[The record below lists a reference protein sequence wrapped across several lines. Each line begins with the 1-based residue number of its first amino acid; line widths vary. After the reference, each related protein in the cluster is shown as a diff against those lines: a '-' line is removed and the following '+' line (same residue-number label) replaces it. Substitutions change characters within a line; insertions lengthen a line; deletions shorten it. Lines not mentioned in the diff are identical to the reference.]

1 MEEVKNL
8 LGNVISLVLIFA
20 LMYFLVIRP
29 QQKAQKDKQTM
40 IQALK
45 KGDAVVTIGGLHGIV
60 DEVNQGQG
68 TVVLDCE
75 GIYLTFELGAVAQA
89 KEPIKKDPTEEKI
102 EETSV
107 TEDATV

>member
-89 KEPIKKDPTEEKI
+89 KEPTEEKI